1 MIIRTSLC
9 SCWYLKEFDWFLL
22 TLLTK
27 GYFEIFYVTF
37 FLEKATCFNW
47 LNILIQ
53 EAVLKADNNSV
64 TSGLFWKY
72 ITPAVVYAH
81 LFKSYLTYKFDR
93 PEVTRDRAKIN
104 LPGHRVWTLRE
115 LFQAL
120 LIAGIIKHVW
130 RSISYKMHKFIW
142 LLLRACQLLLRACF
156 TNTGFSVRIFNK
168 LNDCVIFFLCTTV
181 HWIEVSYFYV
191 TW

>member
-1 MIIRTSLC
+1 MNP
-9 SCWYLKEFDWFLL
+9 FMFLL
-22 TLLTK
+22 IFKGVWLILTSFIT
-27 GYFEIFYVTF
+27 GYFEIFSVTF
-37 FLEKATCFNW
+37 SLEKATCFNW

-53 EAVLKADNNSV
+53 EAVLKVDNNSV

-72 ITPAVVYAH
+72 ITPAVVYAL

-104 LPGHRVWTLRE
+104 LPGHRVWTLQE

-142 LLLRACQLLLRACF
+142 LLLRTCQLLLRACF

>member
-1 MIIRTSLC
+1 M
-9 SCWYLKEFDWFLL
+9 LK
-22 TLLTK
+22 
-27 GYFEIFYVTF
+27 V
-37 FLEKATCFNW
+37 
-47 LNILIQ
+47 
-53 EAVLKADNNSV
+53 DNNSV

-72 ITPAVVYAH
+72 ITPAVVYAP

-130 RSISYKMHKFIW
+130 RSISYKMHKFI
-142 LLLRACQLLLRACF
+142 
-156 TNTGFSVRIFNK
+156 NY
-168 LNDCVIFFLCTTV
+168 DCYYAP
-181 HWIEVSYFYV
+181 VSCY
-191 TW
+191 